1 MPTLTLSQINILINA
16 LEQFK
21 RERAARLLAEQRLQ
35 AAFGEAAQIAQGED
49 ALVRDLAGQGIDAM

>member
-1 MPTLTLSQINILINA
+1 MPTLSLAQINILINA

-35 AAFGEAAQIAQGED
+35 AAFGEAAQIAQGDE
-49 ALVRDLAGQGIDAM
+49 ALVRDLVG